1 MSFCDCHI
9 SNHRWLR
16 ELNFFLFERYIP
28 KLKKPQIR
36 IFKKALVWEKSG
48 FFWFFLLLF
57 FFMFY
62 QGPLRQLF
70 ERVKIKKS
78 DFFQH
83 SLFFWDHLQWKVTLN
98 QVSRWSTTPSYGPW
112 NIAYI
117 FDWIQLWAF
126 FIICS
131 CAFF

>member
-28 KLKKPQIR
+28 KLKKLQIR

-57 FFMFY
+57 FYVLPRSLASAFWKG
-62 QGPLRQLF
+62 QNK
-70 ERVKIKKS
+70 KIG
-78 DFFQH
+78 FFSAQP
-83 SLFFWDHLQWKVTLN
+83 FFWDHLQGKVTLN